1 MLKLYEKNESAFAI
15 AWIVA
20 YVVGSSV
27 ADQVSEGLGLAKS
40 VTLAL
45 HLALSAA
52 LLGWIKANGLGE
64 KYGFRKP
71 FYPASRFLF
80 YLPLAVVASM
90 GLWNGVGMARGPVVA
105 VLTALSMLCVGF
117 LEEVIFRG
125 FLFRGIAQ
133 ESLKRAVIISSLT
146 FAAGHIV
153 NLLNGAHILG
163 NICQVIYAVMVGFLL
178 VFIFLRT
185 ASIVPCIV
193 FHAVNNAVT
202 AFCTGGLL
210 KENFSES
217 TAQLIILGIKLAIGA
232 AYLAWVVRLPK
243 RELPEMQ

>member
-1 MLKLYEKNESAFAI
+1 MKKLYEKNEVLFAVL
-15 AWIVA
+15 WIVA

-71 FYPASRFLF
+71 LYPASRFLF

-90 GLWNGVGMARGPVVA
+90 GLWNGVGLARGPVVA

-125 FLFRGIAQ
+125 LLFRAMAKDNLRSAIA
-133 ESLKRAVIISSLT
+133 VSSLT
-146 FAAGHIV
+146 FGLGHIV
-153 NLLNGAHILG
+153 NVVNGSGRSLPRTLVQIAF
-163 NICQVIYAVMVGFLL
+163 AVMVGLAL
-178 VFIFLRT
+178 VQLFYRGGSIWPCVIFHSLNNALNAFGVEGT
-185 ASIVPCIV
+185 LSPAVEI
-193 FHAVNNAVT
+193 AVNLALTLVLM
-202 AFCTGGLL
+202 GGYALYL
-210 KENFSES
+210 QK
-217 TAQLIILGIKLAIGA
+217 ALPAPKDPA
-232 AYLAWVVRLPK
+232 A
-243 RELPEMQ
+243 

>member
-1 MLKLYEKNESAFAI
+1 MKKLYEKYEVLFAVL
-15 AWIVA
+15 WIVA

-125 FLFRGIAQ
+125 LLFRAMAKDNLRSAIA
-133 ESLKRAVIISSLT
+133 VSSLT
-146 FAAGHIV
+146 FGLGHIV
-153 NLLNGAHILG
+153 NVVNGSGRSLPRTLVQIAF
-163 NICQVIYAVMVGFLL
+163 AVMVGFAL
-178 VFIFLRT
+178 VQLFYRGGSIWPCVIFHSLNNALNAFGVEGT
-185 ASIVPCIV
+185 LSPAVEI
-193 FHAVNNAVT
+193 AVNLALTLVLM
-202 AFCTGGLL
+202 GGYALYL
-210 KENFSES
+210 QK
-217 TAQLIILGIKLAIGA
+217 ALPAPKDPA
-232 AYLAWVVRLPK
+232 A
-243 RELPEMQ
+243 